1 MLSRSFWA
9 CDRTV
14 ASHAACS
21 LLGTYRSL
29 EPEPEPE
36 LWLGWAALPFPM
48 RGASPWRRRA
58 KWDERRGRLQHNRK
72 TQTTPITPAQT
83 STHPRFPRHIE
94 PGADSSPF
102 CTLLTGPRRKCCRPT
117 CFNIPSSLACQHQHQ
132 VRQHD
137 SVPELPPASLHPRRP
152 SQAHAPQED
161 NDCWPLP
168 PCLCAPPSLRSLW
181 TTPSPEHA
189 TPQPDPHSPPWTHKT
204 TSSTQSLSSST
215 S

>member
-1 MLSRSFWA
+1 
-9 CDRTV
+9 
-14 ASHAACS
+14 
-21 LLGTYRSL
+21 
-29 EPEPEPE
+29 
-36 LWLGWAALPFPM
+36 M
-48 RGASPWRRRA
+48 RAASPWRRRA

-102 CTLLTGPRRKCCRPT
+102 CNLLTGPRRKCCRPT

-137 SVPELPPASLHPRRP
+137 PVPELPPASAPAPPITSSRPARRP
-152 SQAHAPQED
+152 R
-161 NDCWPLP
+161 L
-168 PCLCAPPSLRSLW
+168 LAPPPFLVCAALLRSLW

>member
-1 MLSRSFWA
+1 
-9 CDRTV
+9 
-14 ASHAACS
+14 
-21 LLGTYRSL
+21 
-29 EPEPEPE
+29 
-36 LWLGWAALPFPM
+36 M
-48 RGASPWRRRA
+48 RAASPWRRRA

-72 TQTTPITPAQT
+72 PQTTPITPAQT

-102 CTLLTGPRRKCCRPT
+102 CTLLTRPVA
-117 CFNIPSSLACQHQHQ
+117 SA
-132 VRQHD
+132 VA
-137 SVPELPPASLHPRRP
+137 PPALIFPVRLPANTSTRYVNTTRCLSCHLPLHPRRP
-152 SQAHAPQED
+152 SQAHAPQEG
-161 NDCWPLP
+161 NDCWPLSP
-168 PCLCAPPSLRSLW
+168 PLCAPPSLRSLW

>member
-1 MLSRSFWA
+1 MLSRSFWP
-9 CDRTV
+9 CDRTA

-29 EPEPEPE
+29 EPEPE

-83 STHPRFPRHIE
+83 SPHPRFPRHIE

-102 CTLLTGPRRKCCRPT
+102 CTLLPGPVA
-117 CFNIPSSLACQHQHQ
+117 SA
-132 VRQHD
+132 VA
-137 SVPELPPASLHPRRP
+137 PPALIFPVRLPANASTRYVNTTRCLSCHLLLCTRAAHHKLTHRKTTTTAGPSPPVCVRRP
-152 SQAHAPQED
+152 P
-161 NDCWPLP
+161 
-168 PCLCAPPSLRSLW
+168 
-181 TTPSPEHA
+181 
-189 TPQPDPHSPPWTHKT
+189 
-204 TSSTQSLSSST
+204 
-215 S
+215 

>member
-1 MLSRSFWA
+1 
-9 CDRTV
+9 
-14 ASHAACS
+14 
-21 LLGTYRSL
+21 
-29 EPEPEPE
+29 
-36 LWLGWAALPFPM
+36 M
-48 RGASPWRRRA
+48 RAASPWRRRA

-102 CTLLTGPRRKCCRPT
+102 CNLLTGPRRKCCRPT
-117 CFNIPSSLACQHQHQ
+117 CFNIPSCQFACLPTPAPGTSTVNTTRSLSCHLSCH
-132 VRQHD
+132 
-137 SVPELPPASLHPRRP
+137 LPLHPRRP
-152 SQAHAPQED
+152 SQAHAPPEG
-161 NDCWPLP
+161 NDCWPRP
-168 PCLCAPPSLRSLW
+168 PSLCAPPSLRSLW